1 MAISAMWFPI
11 SCRRGDEIVAVVW
24 AMMKCKYYLLGLPH
38 FTLMTDHRPLV
49 PILNSY
55 TLDTIDNPLLQR
67 LKEKIASYVF
77 TATWRKGKE
86 LVIPD
91 ALSRA
96 PVDSP
101 SPEDIA
107 LGDDTRHYVR
117 CVVTQRMATL
127 SAVSGTIQTSDLV
140 LDKMRAAAI
149 WTLTYS
155 HIGRNRTICTTM
167 RTSSFWDPAL

>member
-1 MAISAMWFPI
+1 
-11 SCRRGDEIVAVVW
+11 
-24 AMMKCKYYLLGLPH
+24 MMKCKYYLLGLPH

-55 TLDTIDNPLLQR
+55 TLDAIDNPRLQH

-86 LVIPD
+86 LAIPD

-107 LGDDTRHYVR
+107 LSDDTRHYVR
-117 CVVTQRMATL
+117 CVVTQRMATEC
-127 SAVSGTIQTSDLV
+127 SIRDNT
-140 LDKMRAAAI
+140 DK
-149 WTLTYS
+149 
-155 HIGRNRTICTTM
+155 
-167 RTSSFWDPAL
+167 